1 MSSGSFWLVGAR
13 AVGVSN
19 RLFEKG
25 DIGVALITVKRRTT
39 NLGRGFLVTSA
50 CAMNDLVVCL

>member
-1 MSSGSFWLVGAR
+1 MSSGSLWLVGAR

-50 CAMNDLVVCL
+50 